1 MKNFKKIISLLEF
14 ENYNKLPVFEDI
26 VDTDKEEDE
35 QQDRD
40 KILDEVLEFL
50 FGDLEPEE
58 NKNLLD
64 KKNKMFHNP
73 YQTYDITLEE
83 YLNGIIPE
91 NYTTCW
97 YPSSN
102 TDFSIIHEL
111 ERSDIKPDLFVFS
124 DYALRIFDM
133 DISVG
138 ATLRNEFTNNEII
151 ECHKLKLKSQCN
163 FSVNE
168 SYVDFPEAASD
179 EIYLLKVALYHNVNN
194 TPLGEYF
201 VIYFNYENINFLD
214 EVLLKNKVKVDFF
227 IKTNEGFAWGGGRKS
242 IKGVYGLFSELQVNT
257 ILTDKLH
264 LFNENDI
271 GLYEKLSKKHNL
283 YPKHYTIKGI
293 PRRARTDRGT
303 IYNLNYDETPFN
315 SQILINYNKI

>member
-26 VDTDKEEDE
+26 VDTENEEDE

-40 KILDEVLEFL
+40 KILDEVLESL
-50 FGDLEPEE
+50 FGGPETNE
-58 NKNLLD
+58 NKDLLD

-73 YQTYDITLEE
+73 NQTYDITLEE

-151 ECHKLKLKSQCN
+151 ECHKLKLKSQCD

-194 TPLGEYF
+194 TPLGEHF

-214 EVLLKNKVKVDFF
+214 EILLKNKVKIDFF

-264 LFNENDI
+264 LFNEDDI
-271 GLYEKLSKKHNL
+271 ELYEKLSKKHNL
-283 YPKHYTIKGI
+283 QPKHYSIKGI
-293 PRRARTDRGT
+293 PRRTHTDRGT
-303 IYNLNYDETPFN
+303 IYNLIYIDDAFD
-315 SQILINYNKI
+315 SQKLINQKKI